1 MAKVAPF
8 AVMPNMHG
16 KSRAIRSHAEHAWQ
30 ESRYSQSCRTSMAR
44 VAPFA
49 VVPSMHGK
57 SRAIRSH
64 AEFEE
69 RGIQLFLVAQS
80 DELAE
85 SRKFARFAR
94 GSVARREATHKAG
107 AATEFLSFTGLMEH
121 QIDVQ
126 RDGCNDRGHSHGDKH
141 FQESKAVTRSF
152 RLS

>member
-1 MAKVAPF
+1 ML
-8 AVMPNMHG
+8 
-16 KSRAIRSHAEHAWQ
+16 REQ
-30 ESRYSQSCRTSMAR
+30 D
-44 VAPFA
+44 
-49 VVPSMHGK
+49 K

-85 SRKFARFAR
+85 SRKFVRFAR
-94 GSVARREATHKAG
+94 GSVAKREATHKTST
-107 AATEFLSFTGLMEH
+107 ATEFLSFPGRKVDIVVRSCNNAMMEH
-121 QIDVQ
+121 RIDVQ
-126 RDGCNDRGHSHGDKH
+126 RDSCNDRGHSHGDKH